1 MDASKAFD
9 KVLHNGLFLKL
20 IKRNVPIGF
29 VKLLKNWYSR
39 LSCMVRW
46 NGKLGTAFPV
56 LCGVRQGG
64 ILSPFLFAI
73 YVDDLISSL
82 RQCGY
87 GVHIG
92 NLFVGCVV
100 YADDIV
106 LLSVTCFGLQK
117 LMDVC
122 ESYSGPRDIK
132 FNPAKSQVVRFGFG
146 NNQFCDIYLNGCA
159 VAIVLHP
166 FNGPLLQ

>member
-1 MDASKAFD
+1 MYCSNLSSKVYSAFSNASKAFD

-20 IKRNVPIGF
+20 IKRNVPTGF

-46 NGKLGTAFPV
+46 SGKLGTAFPILWGFV
-56 LCGVRQGG
+56 RRSSRGNIITIVCHLCRW
-64 ILSPFLFAI
+64 L
-73 YVDDLISSL
+73 DLYSSL
-82 RQCGY
+82 RRCGY
-87 GVHIG
+87 GVNIG

-106 LLSVTCFGLQK
+106 LLSVSCSGLRK

-122 ESYSGPRDIK
+122 ELWK
-132 FNPAKSQVVRFGFG
+132 
-146 NNQFCDIYLNGCA
+146 L
-159 VAIVLHP
+159 
-166 FNGPLLQ
+166 

>member
-1 MDASKAFD
+1 MAVTVMKVVCKNFIVILNLSATFTEAIKYCNNLGSKVYGAFLDASKAFD
-9 KVLHNGLFLKL
+9 KVLQNGLFLKL
-20 IKRNVPIGF
+20 IKRNVPSGF

-46 NGKLGTAFPV
+46 NSKLGTAFPI

-87 GVHIG
+87 GVYIG
-92 NLFVGCVV
+92 TLFVRCVV

-106 LLSVTCFGLQK
+106 LLSVSCFDLPK
-117 LMDVC
+117 ID
-122 ESYSGPRDIK
+122 
-132 FNPAKSQVVRFGFG
+132 
-146 NNQFCDIYLNGCA
+146 GC
-159 VAIVLHP
+159 V
-166 FNGPLLQ
+166 

>member
-1 MDASKAFD
+1 
-9 KVLHNGLFLKL
+9 
-20 IKRNVPIGF
+20 
-29 VKLLKNWYSR
+29 
-39 LSCMVRW
+39 MVRW
-46 NGKLGTAFPV
+46 NGKLGTAFPNF
-56 LCGVRQGG
+56 VRRSSRG

-87 GVHIG
+87 GVNIG

-106 LLSVTCFGLQK
+106 LLSVSCFGLQK

-122 ESYSGPRDIK
+122 ESYSGLWDIK
-132 FNPAKSQVVRFGFG
+132 FNPAKSQVVRFGSE
-146 NNQFCDIYLNGCA
+146 NNQFCDI
-159 VAIVLHP
+159 
-166 FNGPLLQ
+166 

>member
-1 MDASKAFD
+1 VTPCSLDSKRTAAAVVPFSRSQRPLSIVITSAPKVYGAFLDASKAFD
-9 KVLHNGLFLKL
+9 KVLHNGLFRTR
-20 IKRNVPIGF
+20 IKRNVPVGF

-46 NGKLGTAFPV
+46 NGKLGTAFPI

-87 GVHIG
+87 GVNIG
-92 NLFVGCVV
+92 NLFV
-100 YADDIV
+100 
-106 LLSVTCFGLQK
+106 
-117 LMDVC
+117 
-122 ESYSGPRDIK
+122 
-132 FNPAKSQVVRFGFG
+132 
-146 NNQFCDIYLNGCA
+146 A
-159 VAIVLHP
+159 VSSTPTI
-166 FNGPLLQ
+166 